1 MVMKKITLICC
12 LLILGSCEKFGEL
25 KIKTKLPQLL
35 EEVSGIQYSK
45 NEDAFWMIN
54 DSGNASSLYLVSEEG
69 NILRE
74 LKINSKNTD
83 WEDITQDKEG
93 NMYIGNFGNNAN
105 KRKDLVILKVHASDL
120 KSNSKINVENI
131 EFYYPEQKQFPA
143 KEKYFDT
150 EGFFEWNDFL
160 YIFTKSRVKNKIGKT
175 FLYRIPNKVGNH
187 PAELISDFTT
197 CSDKGCWITAA
208 DISNDGRKVILLNHK
223 SLWVFEKFTGDDF
236 FSGTSKEYPFYH
248 TSQKES
254 ITFKNETTIFL
265 ADEDESGKNRGRN
278 LYLYTI
284 Q

>member
-45 NEDAFWMIN
+45 GEDAFWMIN
-54 DSGNASSLYLVSEEG
+54 DSGNAPSLYLVSEEG
-69 NILRE
+69 SILRE

-93 NMYIGNFGNNAN
+93 NIYIGNFGNNAN
-105 KRKDLVILKVHASDL
+105 KRKDLVILKVYASDL

-160 YIFTKSRVKNKIGKT
+160 YIFTKSRVRNKIGKT

-187 PAELISDFTT
+187 P
-197 CSDKGCWITAA
+197 
-208 DISNDGRKVILLNHK
+208 R
-223 SLWVFEKFTGDDF
+223 
-236 FSGTSKEYPFYH
+236 
-248 TSQKES
+248 SQKIS
-254 ITFKNETTIFL
+254 I
-265 ADEDESGKNRGRN
+265 
-278 LYLYTI
+278 
-284 Q
+284 

>member
-1 MVMKKITLICC
+1 M
-12 LLILGSCEKFGEL
+12 
-25 KIKTKLPQLL
+25 
-35 EEVSGIQYSK
+35 
-45 NEDAFWMIN
+45 
-54 DSGNASSLYLVSEEG
+54 
-69 NILRE
+69 
-74 LKINSKNTD
+74 
-83 WEDITQDKEG
+83 
-93 NMYIGNFGNNAN
+93 
-105 KRKDLVILKVHASDL
+105 
-120 KSNSKINVENI
+120 
-131 EFYYPEQKQFPA
+131 
-143 KEKYFDT
+143 
-150 EGFFEWNDFL
+150 
-160 YIFTKSRVKNKIGKT
+160 KNKIGKT

-197 CSDKGCWITAA
+197 CPDKGCWITAA